1 MSRYAKFYTAIAAAL
16 AVALSVTTDGNLSL
30 HDWMA
35 ILSAGVGAAGVYAI
49 PNDSRPPLDVRH
61 PAGRDRGAVDG
72 ILIVLVVFALAIGYL
87 WATR

>member
-1 MSRYAKFYTAIAAAL
+1 MNRYRK
-16 AVALSVTTDGNLSL
+16 AVAAVVVPVVVWLAAKYGLEL
-30 HDWMA
+30 P
-35 ILSAGVGAAGVYAI
+35 VGWPEALTIVLTGGSVYAI